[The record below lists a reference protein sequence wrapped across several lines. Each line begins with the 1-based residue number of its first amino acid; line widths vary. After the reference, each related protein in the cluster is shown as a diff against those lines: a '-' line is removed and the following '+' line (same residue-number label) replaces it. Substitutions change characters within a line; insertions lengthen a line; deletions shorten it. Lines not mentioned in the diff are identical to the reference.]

1 MADDYFTKAEK
12 IKQKVR
18 NLDWEK
24 KIKLLEKDFEDKKFS
39 KEEFLD
45 KKRQVYSE
53 VLDQMSEINQEKM
66 KLNKDHSA
74 EPIED
79 DYLSDEDLEIFQE
92 QLTPFQYMSLTKDYL
107 GEFDSQDIVFSDD
120 FRKFENLEN
129 FVHWECVKKIEK
141 LRIHNNY
148 FSCEFMDKNELVIK
162 DIACLNELSKLEELV
177 FDDEGNLGDRI
188 KVDYFSSKQLSNIK
202 QLEIHG
208 LWDLSFLQNSFS
220 DNHNIYETLE
230 IIKNDLKTLERAVY
244 SGSIEATTSTN
255 EQSNIELDSNSE
267 DVLTRHLLKLSEVED
282 QFRQLT
288 NKFEEINFKLDK
300 LSNRLSKIQADNQ
313 IRFQDIE
320 SAITSGAIT
329 TQLSSK
335 PKTDSKSEI
344 LPGSSQPQDLG
355 SISYKDTE
363 TSETS
368 QQIQSVNTTATVLT
382 ETFQAEEKILPQ
394 ELSPKKQYEF
404 ATSFLKVGDYS
415 TAERAF
421 REFVLSNSEHELAG
435 SAQYWYAETFRIRQ
449 LYTDAASAY
458 LEGYQKYPKGNKAPI
473 NLLKL
478 GVSMVQIGE
487 KDQGCKMIN
496 GVELQYPKANQSVI
510 QKAKYESKKFE
521 CIKEDS

>member
-1 MADDYFTKAEK
+1 MRFLHK
-12 IKQKVR
+12 III
-18 NLDWEK
+18 L
-24 KIKLLEKDFEDKKFS
+24 KLLFLINFGTYNFS
-39 KEEFLD
+39 F
-45 KKRQVYSE
+45 
-53 VLDQMSEINQEKM
+53 
-66 KLNKDHSA
+66 A
-74 EPIED
+74 
-79 DYLSDEDLEIFQE
+79 
-92 QLTPFQYMSLTKDYL
+92 
-107 GEFDSQDIVFSDD
+107 
-120 FRKFENLEN
+120 
-129 FVHWECVKKIEK
+129 
-141 LRIHNNY
+141 
-148 FSCEFMDKNELVIK
+148 
-162 DIACLNELSKLEELV
+162 
-177 FDDEGNLGDRI
+177 
-188 KVDYFSSKQLSNIK
+188 
-202 QLEIHG
+202 
-208 LWDLSFLQNSFS
+208 

-244 SGSIEATTSTN
+244 SGSIDVSQTAGEN
-255 EQSNIELDSNSE
+255 SNIESDSNSE

-313 IRFQDIE
+313 VRFQDIE
-320 SAITSGAIT
+320 TAMSSGEILT
-329 TQLSSK
+329 KLTSK
-335 PKTDSKSEI
+335 PKTESSEV

-363 TSETS
+363 TAENS
-368 QQIQSVNTTATVLT
+368 QQIQSVDTTASVVT
-382 ETFQAEEKILPQ
+382 ENFQAEEKIIPQ
-394 ELSPKKQYEF
+394 DLSPKKQYEF

-458 LEGYQKYPKGNKAPI
+458 LEGYQKYPKGKKAPI

>member
-1 MADDYFTKAEK
+1 MKFIFK
-12 IKQKVR
+12 IIM
-18 NLDWEK
+18 L
-24 KIKLLEKDFEDKKFS
+24 KLL
-39 KEEFLD
+39 FL
-45 KKRQVYSE
+45 
-53 VLDQMSEINQEKM
+53 
-66 KLNKDHSA
+66 LNLA
-74 EPIED
+74 LI
-79 DYLSDEDLEIFQE
+79 
-92 QLTPFQYMSLTKDYL
+92 
-107 GEFDSQDIVFSDD
+107 
-120 FRKFENLEN
+120 
-129 FVHWECVKKIEK
+129 
-141 LRIHNNY
+141 
-148 FSCEFMDKNELVIK
+148 
-162 DIACLNELSKLEELV
+162 
-177 FDDEGNLGDRI
+177 
-188 KVDYFSSKQLSNIK
+188 SSSYA
-202 QLEIHG
+202 
-208 LWDLSFLQNSFS
+208 

-230 IIKNDLKTLERAVY
+230 NIQNDLKTLERAVY
-244 SGSIEATTSTN
+244 SGSIEVNKSVGEN
-255 EQSNIELDSNSE
+255 LDVKLDSNSE
-267 DVLTRHLLKLSEVED
+267 DVLTRHLLKLSEVEN
-282 QFRQLT
+282 QFRELT

-300 LSNRLSKIQADNQ
+300 LSNRLSKVQADNQ

-320 SAITSGAIT
+320 TVISSGEITEK
-329 TQLSSK
+329 LSSK
-335 PKTDSKSEI
+335 IKKNSNEV

-363 TSETS
+363 TSEAS
-368 QQIQSVNTTATVLT
+368 QQIQSIDTTGSVVT

-394 ELSPKKQYEF
+394 DLTPKEQYEL

-421 REFVLSNSEHELAG
+421 REFVLSNGEHELAG

-496 GVELQYPKANQSVI
+496 GVEKQYPKANQSVI